1 MLVFSLFLG
10 PVAAN
15 ASSPVPY
22 SLFVLAGLVPWTFF
36 SNAIASAGQSVV
48 GSQNLVTK
56 VYFPR
61 LIVPMGAVGAGL
73 VDFAIAFG
81 LLVVMVVWQGVA
93 PGWSS
98 SLIPLLTLGLVM
110 AALGVG
116 TILSALTVAYRDFRH
131 IVPFLVQFWMFAT
144 PSIYLQ
150 AGSST
155 DSRLSY
161 VLPLNPAYGLIANFR
176 QSLLGVRSIGTRWP
190 SPEASG
196 CSCSWSAAC
205 ISAASNAN
213 SRTSSENRDGDSWRT
228 PMDMDRIK
236 IGIVGCGYWGP
247 NLIRNFSSCPQT
259 EVVAVC
265 DASPARL
272 EAIRRNFPHLLRV
285 ESLHK
290 LLDLRLDAVA
300 IATPVSTHCPL
311 AERCLNAGL
320 HVLVEKPLASTVAEA
335 RALLELAARCCRV
348 LMVDHTYLFSSAVR
362 RIKAI
367 ARLRRAG
374 RALLRG

>member
-1 MLVFSLFLG
+1 M
-10 PVAAN
+10 
-15 ASSPVPY
+15 
-22 SLFVLAGLVPWTFF
+22 
-36 SNAIASAGQSVV
+36 
-48 GSQNLVTK
+48 
-56 VYFPR
+56 
-61 LIVPMGAVGAGL
+61 
-73 VDFAIAFG
+73 
-81 LLVVMVVWQGVA
+81 A

-98 SLIPLLTLGLVM
+98 SLIPLLTLGLVI

-116 TILSALTVAYRDFRH
+116 TLLSALTVAYRDFRH

-176 QSLLGVRSIGTRWP
+176 QSLLGGAIDWYSLAVSG
-190 SPEASG
+190 ASG

-272 EAIRRNFPHLLRV
+272 EAIGRNFPHLLRV
-285 ESLHK
+285 ESLDK

-348 LMVDHTYLFSSAVR
+348 LMVDHTYLFSNAVQPHQGDP
-362 RIKAI
+362 
-367 ARLRRAG
+367 RLRRAG
-374 RALLRG
+374 RSLLRG